1 MKRTSREQT
10 VTRPATRTQTADRWA
25 AGNGRDDRADGRRWK
40 ERELRPSKEIDGDG
54 GEEADEGVRE
64 ERRENK

>member
-1 MKRTSREQT
+1 M
-10 VTRPATRTQTADRWA
+10 ADRWA
-25 AGNGRDDRADGRRWK
+25 VDNGRDDRVDRRRWN

-64 ERRENK
+64 ERRQNK